1 MGIWLEIHP
10 ADTVRITKQD
20 LKDRLVKIG
29 LKPHPEAEA
38 EEEYLLRGG
47 VLRIS
52 REESFKKGVWA
63 HARLSSAA
71 DEADWLDLLTVAE
84 RIGGRVYDDDFG
96 HYWRLEDVGKL
107 VGARRKDQ
115 DVTSKLI
122 GTVASGK
129 TVTGAD

>member
-20 LKDRLVKIG
+20 LKDRLVKIS
-29 LKPHPEAEA
+29 LQPHPDA

-71 DEADWLDLLTVAE
+71 EAADWLELLTVAE

-96 HYWRLEDVGKL
+96 QYSRH
-107 VGARRKDQ
+107 
-115 DVTSKLI
+115 
-122 GTVASGK
+122 
-129 TVTGAD
+129 